1 MMDLPSAPQRKE
13 RGFSLA
19 EVLVA
24 VALLA
29 VILLALYGLITAG
42 VRRAYSGKKMTEAS
56 VLAQHV
62 LERVNVYEPQKL
74 LGLSQVDTSPAD
86 GVPDSYATTTADVVM
101 SWTRGATT
109 TPAAETASTAEAI
122 ERNEVR
128 SLLATADLPVT
139 AARPAT
145 LTVTLTPLPTTASPA
160 VNYANCSM
168 VRVTVDLD
176 WWEWGTRHRTV
187 RLQALNLRSQP

>member
-1 MMDLPSAPQRKE
+1 MIDLPSAPRRE

-29 VILLALYGLITAG
+29 VILLALFGLISAG

-74 LGLSQVDTSPAD
+74 LGLSQADTSPAD
-86 GVPDSYATTTADVVM
+86 GIIDSYLQTTPVIQQWIR
-101 SWTRGATT
+101 SGATT
-109 TPAAETASTAEAI
+109 TPTAEGTASTETI
-122 ERNEVR
+122 ERDEIR
-128 SLLATADLPVT
+128 TLLVNADLPT
-139 AARPAT
+139 DADHPAT
-145 LTVTLTPLPTTASPA
+145 LTVTATPLTGGATGTP
-160 VNYANCSM
+160 NFANCSM
-168 VRVTVDLD
+168 VRITVDLD
-176 WWEWGTRHRTV
+176 WYEWGTRHRTV
-187 RLQALNLRSQP
+187 RLQGLNLRTQP